1 MQRRS
6 TDRSLPSHAAM
17 AWSLVADDRC
27 HGREHASGDQR
38 RVGRGTPQIVGTQA
52 MNARD
57 FVHDRSW
64 SDLADAGRNP
74 TGGFA
79 PTFVAV
85 IDAG

>member
-1 MQRRS
+1 
-6 TDRSLPSHAAM
+6 
-17 AWSLVADDRC
+17 
-27 HGREHASGDQR
+27 
-38 RVGRGTPQIVGTQA
+38 VGRGTPQIVGTQA